1 MRNSYFDLSIWDS
14 GLAVKGKP
22 LRISNEKDEM
32 EIFWLTIIV
41 LYSTIILRTL
51 ERVFLKIIT
60 QTQGG
65 FLISQLSQVQ
75 NRIFE
80 KLLKNYG
87 IDDFNGPQGRI
98 LFVLWQDDG
107 LPISE
112 IGQRTSLSKS
122 TLTSMLDRMEKQGHL
137 QRNYDPKDRRQ
148 IRITLTEKAKALNQ
162 KYLEVSLEMTRIFYQ
177 GFSGAEI
184 AVFEKMLAG
193 ILNNLQQYERG

>member
-1 MRNSYFDLSIWDS
+1 
-14 GLAVKGKP
+14 
-22 LRISNEKDEM
+22 
-32 EIFWLTIIV
+32 
-41 LYSTIILRTL
+41 
-51 ERVFLKIIT
+51 
-60 QTQGG
+60 
-65 FLISQLSQVQ
+65 LISQLNQVQ
-75 NRIFE
+75 GRIFE
-80 KLLKNYG
+80 KLLKQHG

-122 TLTSMLDRMEKQGHL
+122 TLTSMLDRMEQQGHL

-162 KYLEVSLEMTRIFYQ
+162 KYLEVSLEMARIFYQ

>member
-1 MRNSYFDLSIWDS
+1 M
-14 GLAVKGKP
+14 
-22 LRISNEKDEM
+22 
-32 EIFWLTIIV
+32 
-41 LYSTIILRTL
+41 
-51 ERVFLKIIT
+51 
-60 QTQGG
+60 
-65 FLISQLSQVQ
+65 ISQLNQVQ
-75 NRIFE
+75 GRIFE
-80 KLLKNYG
+80 KLLKQHG

-122 TLTSMLDRMEKQGHL
+122 TLTSMLDRMEQQGHL

-162 KYLEVSLEMTRIFYQ
+162 KYLEVSLEMARIFYQ